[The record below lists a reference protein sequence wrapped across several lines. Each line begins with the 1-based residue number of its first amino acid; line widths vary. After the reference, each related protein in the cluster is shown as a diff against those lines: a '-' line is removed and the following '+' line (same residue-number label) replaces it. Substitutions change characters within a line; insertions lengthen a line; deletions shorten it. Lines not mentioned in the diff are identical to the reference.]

1 MLLDEETPKD
11 EHAVAVALLTAA
23 VKSLDKTTASGFETI
38 KDRLDIQNG
47 RVRRVELDMV
57 DIRARMV
64 TTKVCERIRNGLTK
78 TTIAAWRA
86 YLIPV
91 AVALTAVGLARAFGG

>member
-11 EHAVAVALLTAA
+11 EHAIAVALLAAA
-23 VKSLDKTTASGFETI
+23 VESLDKTTANGFETV

-47 RVRRVELDMV
+47 RLRSVENDTV
-57 DIRARMV
+57 DIKARMV
-64 TTKVCERIRNGLTK
+64 TTTVCEGIRNRLAK
-78 TTIAAWRA
+78 TTSAAWRA

-91 AVALTAVGLARAFGG
+91 AVALTAVGLSRLFGG

>member
-11 EHAVAVALLTAA
+11 EHAIAVALLTAA
-23 VKSLDKTTASGFETI
+23 VESLDKTTASGFETV

-47 RVRRVELDMV
+47 RLRSVENDTIE
-57 DIRARMV
+57 IRARMV
-64 TTKVCERIRNGLTK
+64 TTKVCEAIRNRLAK
-78 TTIAAWRA
+78 TTSAAWRA

-91 AVALTAVGLARAFGG
+91 AVALTAVVATRLFGG